1 MLIFLTSPSFGQKS
15 IPSQKQY
22 VIVKSTF
29 DFLKQVNRYKANSF
43 TKFLFSKAGY
53 EVYLDNEE
61 LPEEL
66 YYNKCSALHVDVKDK
81 SNLFATRN
89 FIELADCNGKVLY
102 SSKLGTSKLK
112 DYERSYRQSIRNA
125 FFTIE
130 NLNLIYASFSS
141 QKIENSTTENKTQE
155 LKKASEVIV
164 NEIPTIEVSDSTT
177 KEKKTSTTYVLTA
190 QKSKTGYQLTNST
203 NELVFEILN
212 TSKKDVFII
221 KNKNGV
227 LSNKGNH
234 WLVEYYEEQLLI
246 TRKLQIKF

>member
-102 SSKLGTSKLK
+102 TSKLGTSKLK

-190 QKSKTGYQLTNST
+190 QKSKTGYQLINSK

-212 TSKKDVFII
+212 TSKKDIFIV

-227 LSNKGNH
+227 FSNKGDH
-234 WLVEYYEEQLLI
+234 WLVEYYEKQLLI
-246 TRKLQIKF
+246 KRKLQIRF